1 MIISVFA
8 VFYERLIQHVS
19 FIDVFVV
26 VVHSFILNIIVLL
39 DLLILDWVAL
49 VYHRST
55 YHLKIVVLSHLRYHF
70 RLLMYSVVS
79 IVHIPSGFYSLSDA
93 SSL

>member
-39 DLLILDWVAL
+39 DLLILDWVA
-49 VYHRST
+49 
-55 YHLKIVVLSHLRYHF
+55 
-70 RLLMYSVVS
+70 
-79 IVHIPSGFYSLSDA
+79 
-93 SSL
+93 